1 VAKKR
6 ARRIGILTG
15 GGDCPG
21 LNAAIRAVVRSAV
34 RDHEMEVLGVLE
46 GFKGL
51 LEMNTVPLA
60 YDDVANILT
69 LGGTILGTSRENP
82 FKVRRGKPGKE
93 TVEDRSDLAVESYRK
108 LKLDALVCIGGDGT
122 HRKAHKLAQ
131 KGLKIVGIPKTID
144 HDLRGT
150 DETIGFDSCL
160 AVATESIDRLHSTA
174 ASHHRI
180 MVIEVMGNRA
190 GWLALSAGI
199 AGGGDVILIPEIRY
213 SPEAASGFLVERRR
227 KGRRFSIVVVA
238 EGTRPQGMPP
248 PPVPRLSNGDYGGDP
263 VGKVG
268 VAVAKQ
274 IHDLTGLETRVT
286 VLGYVQRG
294 GRPTPHD
301 RILATRLGVEAVE
314 LVARGRCGRMV
325 CLAGK
330 EIGSL
335 SLAEVAGPPLTMPAD
350 HPLIASARRVGT
362 CLGD

>member
-1 VAKKR
+1 MAKKR

-34 RDHEMEVLGVLE
+34 RDHKMEVLGILE

-51 LEMNTVPLA
+51 LGMNTVPLA

-93 TVEDRSDLAVESYRK
+93 TVEDRSDLVVESYRK
-108 LKLDALVCIGGDGT
+108 LKFDALICIGGDGT

-131 KGLKIVGIPKTID
+131 KGLAIIGIPKTID

-180 MVIEVMGNRA
+180 MIIEVMGNRA

-213 SPEAASGFLVERRR
+213 SPEAISSFLVERRR
-227 KGRRFSIVVVA
+227 RGRRFSIVVVA
-238 EGTRPQGMPP
+238 EGTRPHGMS
-248 PPVPRLSNGDYGGDP
+248 VPRLSNGDYGGDP

-268 VAVAKQ
+268 VAVARQ
-274 IHDLTGLETRVT
+274 IHDMTGLETRVT

-294 GRPTPHD
+294 GRPTPND
-301 RILATRLGVEAVE
+301 RILATRFGTEAVE

-325 CLAGK
+325 CLRGN
-330 EIGSL
+330 EIESL
-335 SLAEVAGPPLTMPAD
+335 PLARVAGPPLTVPAD
-350 HPLIASARRVGT
+350 HPLIAAARSVGT